1 MRTTVNLPERLLQ
14 NAKRTAAARGV
25 TLSAFVE
32 DAVRAQLARNDDR
45 KASPFKLH
53 TVRGR
58 LVQPDLNLDRTS
70 ALLTLEDESAFKK
83 R

>member
-1 MRTTVNLPERLLQ
+1 MRTTVTLPDPLLR

-32 DAVRAQLARNDDR
+32 DAVRAQLARTGE
-45 KASPFKLH
+45 KAPSPFKLH

-70 ALLTLEDESAFKK
+70 ALLTLDDESAFKRK
-83 R
+83 